1 MSKKAIIVVKLGKI
15 LESKGMTQGTLSQLT
30 GLRPSTI
37 SEIVRGSRSVLNKDH
52 LAKIIEVLE
61 ITDIGEIIGIDYIS
75 NAKENTE

>member
-1 MSKKAIIVVKLGKI
+1 MVKLGKI

-37 SEIVRGSRSVLNKDH
+37 SEIVRGSRSVLNKDD

-61 ITDIGEIIGIDYIS
+61 MTYIEEIIVIDYIL
-75 NAKENTE
+75 NAKESTE